1 MELELVKMG
10 YSLYVY
16 VEMQIKRLSEEDKN
30 KVLKIMTV
38 LLFSEWFDNSCD
50 CV

>member
-16 VEMQIKRLSEEDKN
+16 VEMQIKRLTIQEQNQVID
-30 KVLKIMTV
+30 V
-38 LLFSEWFDNSCD
+38 LLVLLLCK
-50 CV
+50 